1 MNYLYPK
8 QVLYL
13 HEQIIQRSGGLSGLR
28 DVNLLESAVYR
39 PRAMFGGKELY
50 PDLFSKVAVLG
61 HSLILNHAFVD
72 GNKRT
77 GFEAMRLCLRMNGYD
92 LRSTLRTKFDFVLK
106 IAEKKITE
114 QQIADWLRKRS
125 IKYTIRRV
133 K

>member
-28 DVNLLESAVYR
+28 DVRLLESAVYR
-39 PRAMFGGKELY
+39 PQSTFGGKDLY
-50 PDLFSKVAVLG
+50 PDLFTKVAVFG
-61 HSLILNHAFVD
+61 HSIILNHAFVD

-77 GFEAMRLCLRMNGYD
+77 GFEAMRLFLRMNGFD
-92 LRSTLRTKFDFVLK
+92 LRASQKMKFDFVLK
-106 IAEKKITE
+106 IATKKLTE
-114 QQIADWLRKRS
+114 QQIADWLRKKS
-125 IKYTIRRV
+125 IRYK

>member
-1 MNYLYPK
+1 VNYLYPK

-13 HEQIIQRSGGLSGLR
+13 HEQIIQRSGGLGGLR
-28 DVNLLESAVYR
+28 DVKLLESAVYR
-39 PRAMFGGKELY
+39 PQATFGGKDLY

-77 GFEAMRLCLRMNGYD
+77 GFEAMRLLLRMNRSD
-92 LRSTLRTKFDFVLK
+92 LHASLKPKFDFVLK
-106 IAEKKITE
+106 IATKKLTE

-125 IKYTIRRV
+125 IRYK